1 MQAGAYKAFT
11 RRMIEMGV
19 PRETSIYLA
28 EKLLNKYT
36 PNVKAEDDIESIIK
50 NVIKKNFSSLPYWIQ
65 VQLEFMI

>member
-1 MQAGAYKAFT
+1 
-11 RRMIEMGV
+11 MGV